1 VAAEEDPQHRFED
14 DARVDDVQE
23 RGQVALIERGVV
35 ATDDV
40 RPAGASAG
48 AYGAPRAGCSCSQAR
63 AAGAAPRAIAAQ
75 SDPWELC
82 GTTPSVANVRTIDSS
97 GLLA

>member
-1 VAAEEDPQHRFED
+1 VAAEEDPQHRLED

-23 RGQVALIERGVV
+23 RGQVALAERGVV
-35 ATDDV
+35 ATNDL
-40 RPAGASAG
+40 RPAGAGAG
-48 AYGAPRAGCSCSQAR
+48 TYGAPRAGCCWSQVR

-75 SDPWELC
+75 SDPCEIW
-82 GTTPSVANVRTIDSS
+82 GTTPSVASVRTIDSS